1 MASWRETHLWRETCA
16 VPATLEQTLAGT
28 EGIEAV
34 AHLVAGGDGR
44 RIVAT
49 GNGAAYYAATALW
62 LASLG
67 GRPGPEVLCV
77 PAGLLARGA
86 FVWRDGDV
94 LLAFSSSG
102 EMRDVIEALDAG
114 APTPFAAITASPA
127 STIGSRA
134 AAIAHVTV
142 ASQDAVTHTQA
153 FCGNVVAALAV
164 WASITGDKALGTAL
178 RSVPEVVAGSLS
190 EAERW
195 AADLPELHPSAGIV
209 FGSRHAWAGALE
221 GALLLK
227 EVAGIPAEGVETRE
241 GATSAMYPLQ
251 PGHLVVSLP
260 TAGDLLFEE
269 AEEICAGRGATVLR
283 APGGDLADPRLSA
296 VTMFP
301 ATVALAARLGVES
314 GLDVDQPAWTNAYYA
329 VARGPA

>member
-1 MASWRETHLWRETCA
+1 M
-16 VPATLEQTLAGT
+16 
-28 EGIEAV
+28 
-34 AHLVAGGDGR
+34 
-44 RIVAT
+44 
-49 GNGAAYYAATALW
+49 
-62 LASLG
+62 
-67 GRPGPEVLCV
+67 
-77 PAGLLARGA
+77 
-86 FVWRDGDV
+86 
-94 LLAFSSSG
+94 
-102 EMRDVIEALDAG
+102 
-114 APTPFAAITASPA
+114 
-127 STIGSRA
+127 
-134 AAIAHVTV
+134 
-142 ASQDAVTHTQA
+142 
-153 FCGNVVAALAV
+153 
-164 WASITGDKALGTAL
+164 
-178 RSVPEVVAGSLS
+178 
-190 EAERW
+190 
-195 AADLPELHPSAGIV
+195 

-269 AEEICAGRGATVLR
+269 TEEICAGRGATVLR